1 MPIKHLIISGGGP
14 VGMRFLSALETLN
27 LENYWNINNIESIYG
42 TSVGSMIGT
51 MICLKYDWETLNNYI
66 INRPW
71 HDVVKVTPKQLFESY
86 YNKGI
91 FDKKIIETV
100 FKPLLQAK
108 DLSLSI
114 TLQEFY
120 NYSNIDLHIFSFEV
134 NSFTIKEFSHSTHPN
149 LFLLD
154 AIFMSSSLPG
164 LFIPTII
171 ENSCYIDGGIM
182 CNYPINE
189 CLRDHPNEEECLGIV
204 YSYNG
209 GDKSTINVSV
219 DETSSLLDYVNCI
232 TINSIN
238 YIRDSIKIIKIK
250 NVVKCI
256 VDFNPLTIGIMSE
269 IIQNQN
275 MRKEWFEIG
284 ISDAKIFLNSI
295 KYDNTNDKDAKDAK
309 DVKDDKDTNDDKD
322 DKDINNYED
331 ITNDKDKN

>member
-1 MPIKHLIISGGGP
+1 MPIKNLIISGGGP

-27 LENYWNINNIESIYG
+27 LENYWNIDNIESIYG
-42 TSVGSMIGT
+42 TSIGSMLGT

-91 FDKKIIETV
+91 FDKKIIEMV

-114 TLQEFY
+114 TLKEFY
-120 NYSNIDLHIFSFEV
+120 DYSNIDLHIFSFEV
-134 NSFTIKEFSHSTHPN
+134 NSFKIKEFSHSTHPD
-149 LFLLD
+149 LLLLD

-189 CLRDHPNEEECLGIV
+189 CLRDHPNEDECLGIV
-204 YSYNG
+204 YSYKG
-209 GDKSTINVSV
+209 GDKSSINVSV
-219 DETSSLLDYVNCI
+219 DETASLLDYINCI
-232 TINSIN
+232 TINSVN

-256 VDFNPLTIGIMSE
+256 VDFNPLTIGIMTE
-269 IIQNQN
+269 MIKNQN

-284 ISDAKIFLNSI
+284 INDAKIFLDSI
-295 KYDNTNDKDAKDAK
+295 KCNDEDIKEDEDIKDNEDM
-309 DVKDDKDTNDDKD
+309 KDD
-322 DKDINNYED
+322 ED
-331 ITNDKDKN
+331 IKNNENNNKN